1 MADLQHAHGRCNDR
15 LLPDGLV
22 QSLRPERE
30 APKIEWSSAKWLF
43 PYLVGLGVISYFGG
57 FGHGG
62 IIGGVGTLKNV
73 LIGGNADL
81 PLTGTSS
88 S

>member
-1 MADLQHAHGRCNDR
+1 
-15 LLPDGLV
+15 
-22 QSLRPERE
+22 
-30 APKIEWSSAKWLF
+30 
-43 PYLVGLGVISYFGG
+43 LGVISYFGG